1 MTNQSWLQRFKSALS
16 KTSQKL
22 SDSLTNI
29 FKNRK
34 INQETLEELEEAL
47 LSADLGINCAEKIIA
62 ELKKAKLESTEDINL
77 LQQKIIEIITS
88 ILSNS
93 KGDFDI
99 KQNALNIIMVCGVN
113 GNGKTTS
120 IGKLAYQLKT
130 EGKKVMLAACDTFR
144 AAAIDQLEVWGK
156 RAGCP
161 VIANAPGADPASVA
175 YKAIEAAKESGIDV
189 LLIDT
194 AGRLHNQKNL
204 MDELAKIVRVIKK
217 IDETA
222 PHHTIMVLDGTT
234 GQNAYTQLESF
245 KAYANITGL
254 IVTKLDG
261 TSKAGVVVGLVDKF
275 KLPVYFIGIGEQID
289 DLKRFND
296 KDFACSI
303 IGV

>member
-1 MTNQSWLQRFKSALS
+1 MTKQSWLQKFKCALS

-22 SDSLTNI
+22 SNSLTNI

-34 INQETLEELEEAL
+34 IDQETLEELEEAL
-47 LSADLGINCAEKIIA
+47 LSADLGTNCVEKIIA
-62 ELKKAKLESTEDINL
+62 ELKKAKLESTEDINI
-77 LQQKIIEIITS
+77 LQVKIIEIITN
-88 ILSNS
+88 ILSTAKCEFSLN
-93 KGDFDI
+93 D
-99 KQNALNIIMVCGVN
+99 NALNVIMVCGVN

-120 IGKLAYQLKT
+120 IGKLAYQLKA

-144 AAAIDQLEVWGK
+144 AAAIDQLEVWGN
-156 RAGCP
+156 RAGCA
-161 VIANAPGADPASVA
+161 VITGAQNSDPASVA
-175 YKAIEAAKESGIDV
+175 YKAIEAARDANVDV

-245 KAYANITGL
+245 KACADITGL

-261 TSKAGVVVGLVDKF
+261 TSKAGVVVGLADKF

-289 DLKRFND
+289 DLKRF
-296 KDFACSI
+296 KAEDFAHSI